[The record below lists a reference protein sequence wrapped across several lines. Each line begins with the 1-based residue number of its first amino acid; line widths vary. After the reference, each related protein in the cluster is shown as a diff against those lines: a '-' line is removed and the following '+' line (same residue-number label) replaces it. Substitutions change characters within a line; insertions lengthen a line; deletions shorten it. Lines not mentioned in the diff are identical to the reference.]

1 MFPLCSAGQSSS
13 AGPVNDPAVA
23 VGWAE
28 PGHPAAASPAT
39 PQTTG
44 IQQIQLSRA
53 AHQLSHHQTPAAELL
68 GPAGPAADVPQQLVQ
83 GAGGRVLH
91 GWPVSPVSP
100 LHGAVCSTFP
110 GWLTV
115 TLLGD

>member
-53 AHQLSHHQTPAAELL
+53 AHQLSHHQPPAAELL
-68 GPAGPAADVPQQLVQ
+68 GPAGAAADVPQQLVQ
-83 GAGGRVLH
+83 GAGASAAWLASIASVAAPRCGVFN
-91 GWPVSPVSP
+91 
-100 LHGAVCSTFP
+100 FP
-110 GWLTV
+110 WLAYSYPAR
-115 TLLGD
+115 